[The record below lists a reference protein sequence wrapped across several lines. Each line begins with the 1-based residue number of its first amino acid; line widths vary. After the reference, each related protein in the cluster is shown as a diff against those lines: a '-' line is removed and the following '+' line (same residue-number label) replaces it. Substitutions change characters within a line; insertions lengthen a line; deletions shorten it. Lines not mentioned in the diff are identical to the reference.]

1 MLGKILTVTT
11 GTPQGMHT
19 VTACT
24 YVCTYVCMLQPLRH
38 SEDRMNYCYF
48 ECLYI
53 LAYFRVHIYKEN
65 VITEIVKLQSIH
77 GLFSMYIFPLQ
88 IE

>member
-24 YVCTYVCMLQPLRH
+24 YVCTYVCM
-38 SEDRMNYCYF
+38 
-48 ECLYI
+48 CLSTLSGKYQ
-53 LAYFRVHIYKEN
+53 EN
-65 VITEIVKLQSIH
+65 
-77 GLFSMYIFPLQ
+77 
-88 IE
+88 